1 MRYLLLCIISVA
13 YVLPVQAIYDNKAIH
28 EAFDQ
33 IGVALNHQDFAS
45 AKSHRERLL
54 ESVSIEDIAKNASYT
69 DYLSLIQELWWDGR
83 DEKFDNA
90 LIWREQYHPEDA
102 KRASFLTR
110 KNPSLFW
117 ESNCTSLYQASIDTI
132 DYAHCVL
139 QSSKVNSEKKKTIL
153 SSLIP
158 RYFTKILKENNYQA
172 MSDLS
177 IFLSSYATNYP
188 EKILLAEKYQKQL
201 AKKIL
206 DHDSHWVNA
215 YFVMLRI
222 AKSNTERSYWIN
234 ELKKNYIWD
243 TERWKNTVEPSIT
256 YYQ

>member
-1 MRYLLLCIISVA
+1 
-13 YVLPVQAIYDNKAIH
+13 
-28 EAFDQ
+28 
-33 IGVALNHQDFAS
+33 
-45 AKSHRERLL
+45 
-54 ESVSIEDIAKNASYT
+54 
-69 DYLSLIQELWWDGR
+69 
-83 DEKFDNA
+83 
-90 LIWREQYHPEDA
+90 
-102 KRASFLTR
+102 
-110 KNPSLFW
+110 
-117 ESNCTSLYQASIDTI
+117 
-132 DYAHCVL
+132 
-139 QSSKVNSEKKKTIL
+139 
-153 SSLIP
+153 
-158 RYFTKILKENNYQA
+158 

>member
-1 MRYLLLCIISVA
+1 M
-13 YVLPVQAIYDNKAIH
+13 
-28 EAFDQ
+28 
-33 IGVALNHQDFAS
+33 
-45 AKSHRERLL
+45 
-54 ESVSIEDIAKNASYT
+54 
-69 DYLSLIQELWWDGR
+69 
-83 DEKFDNA
+83 
-90 LIWREQYHPEDA
+90 
-102 KRASFLTR
+102 TR

-117 ESNCTSLYQASIDTI
+117 ESNCTSLYQPSIDTI

-139 QSSKVNSEKKKTIL
+139 QSSKMNTEKKKKIL
-153 SSLIP
+153 SPLIP
-158 RYFTKILKENNYQA
+158 RYFTKILKANDYQA

-222 AKSNTERSYWIN
+222 AKANTERSYWIN
-234 ELKKNYIWD
+234 ELKKNYI
-243 TERWKNTVEPSIT
+243 
-256 YYQ
+256 